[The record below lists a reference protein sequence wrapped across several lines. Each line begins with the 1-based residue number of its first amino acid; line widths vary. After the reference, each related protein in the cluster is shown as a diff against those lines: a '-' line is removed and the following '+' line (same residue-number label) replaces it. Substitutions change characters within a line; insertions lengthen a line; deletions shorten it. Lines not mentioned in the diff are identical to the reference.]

1 MRLLII
7 MTHQSG
13 TILSQRN
20 EVNKATRGAIN
31 NALQNGGN
39 SASGI
44 SPGVVNLYNKVII
57 AC

>member
-13 TILSQRN
+13 TILSRRN

-44 SPGVVNLYNKVII
+44 SPGVVNLYN
-57 AC
+57 